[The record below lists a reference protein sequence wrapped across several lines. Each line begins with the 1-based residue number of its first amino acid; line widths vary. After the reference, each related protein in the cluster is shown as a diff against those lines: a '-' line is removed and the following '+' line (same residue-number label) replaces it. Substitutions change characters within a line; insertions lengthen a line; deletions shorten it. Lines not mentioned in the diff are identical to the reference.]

1 MNGNSNFKT
10 QRPKWGDTP
19 SWYRDARGVFNVGN
33 PYQGFYHPT
42 GNFENTNQNF
52 NPEQDDMSPDVDW
65 SQLLLGP
72 IGAMA
77 PQLLIGG
84 LLGHYLFK

>member
-10 QRPKWGDTP
+10 RRP
-19 SWYRDARGVFNVGN
+19 SWYRDTRGVFDVGN
-33 PYQGFYHPT
+33 PYQGFHPT

-52 NPEQDDMSPDVDW
+52 YPEEDDMSSDVDW

-84 LLGHYLFK
+84 LLGHLFTK